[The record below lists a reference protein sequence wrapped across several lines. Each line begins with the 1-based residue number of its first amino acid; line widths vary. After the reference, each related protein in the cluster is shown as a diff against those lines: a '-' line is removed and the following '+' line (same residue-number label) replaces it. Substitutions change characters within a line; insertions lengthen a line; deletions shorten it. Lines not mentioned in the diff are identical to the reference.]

1 MHRSICKENL
11 AIDTLPPVPTTP
23 AEGAGPDPTIHLDA
37 RNLRGIAHPVRVR
50 MLALL
55 RTDGPATSTTLARRL
70 GLNTGATSYHLRQLA
85 AHGFIVEDTARG
97 TARERWWRSAHEG
110 TTYDRRALDADEEG
124 LGWAYMRAVAELY
137 ADTMMRAVDEA
148 HSWPEAWRDASTFSD
163 HFLLLAP
170 DELRRLKEE
179 VTELIANYR
188 RASADPA
195 ARLDAPASA
204 APVAFQI
211 QAFPLPGT
219 LDTDPAGSG
228 GGDGPDGE
236 AAGR

>member
-1 MHRSICKENL
+1 MMQRSICKE
-11 AIDTLPPVPTTP
+11 AFATDTFPSMTTTP
-23 AEGAGPDPTIHLDA
+23 PDGPDPTVHLDA

-55 RTDGPATSTTLARRL
+55 RIDGPATASALARRL

-110 TTYDRRALDADEEG
+110 TMYDRHALDSDEEG

-137 ADTMMRAVDEA
+137 ADTMLRAVDEA
-148 HSWPEAWRDASTFSD
+148 SSWPDAWRDASTLSD
-163 HFLLLAP
+163 YFLLLAP

-179 VTELIANYR
+179 VTEVIARYR

-195 ARLDAPASA
+195 ARLGAPEGAT
-204 APVAFQI
+204 PVAFQI

-219 LDTDPAGSG
+219 LDTSHAESA
-228 GGDGPDGE
+228 GGDDPDDG
-236 AAGR
+236 AVDR